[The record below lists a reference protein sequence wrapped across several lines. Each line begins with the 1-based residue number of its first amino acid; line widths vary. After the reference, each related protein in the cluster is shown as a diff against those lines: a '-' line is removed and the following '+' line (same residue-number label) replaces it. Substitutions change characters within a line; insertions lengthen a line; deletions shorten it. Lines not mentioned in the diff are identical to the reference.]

1 MNKDKLICTQ
11 VAFKGAIELA
21 VAGKIELDE
30 IDSFTTAKTDM
41 MMNNAPQSESQY
53 QQPVAKSFAGGA
65 SNQPTEKQLGF
76 INQLLKQVPK
86 SVSDLARQKVENG
99 LTGKGAS
106 ALIELLLQEKEA
118 NERVAKTPKNDT
130 DAPF

>member
-11 VAFKGAIELA
+11 VAFKGAIELV

-30 IDSFTTAKTDM
+30 IDSFTSAKTDM
-41 MMNNAPQSESQY
+41 MMSNAPQSESQY
-53 QQPVAKSFAGGA
+53 QQPVAKPFTAGQ
-65 SNQPTEKQLGF
+65 NTPTEKQLGF

-86 SVSDLARQKVENG
+86 SVSDTARQKVENG

-118 NERVAKTPKNDT
+118 NEPVAKTPKNDT